1 MKLTKLG
8 LRAVILLTVFTIVA
22 AACGNDGEDDTPATP
37 ETVVVTSIVEVE
49 VPGETVIVEVPGET
63 ITSILAVE
71 VEPMACIASVSTMF
85 PITGPVA
92 FIGEVQLNWA
102 NFAFDIYNASNG
114 TSHVLVEGDTMFD
127 VGQSSI
133 LAAQIVDNQDIVAVI
148 GPAGSDQA
156 AAGGAAFEAGDPNL
170 VFISPSSSRV
180 GITALYNAMFRTVG
194 TDDAQGPTTAGYMI
208 AQGATKVFM
217 IDDQSSYSTGL
228 ADATAAALTAGGVEV
243 IRESV
248 SQDVI
253 DFSALVG
260 TIPADTSF
268 VYLPWQV
275 AANGQI
281 LGNQLAEQE
290 KPIPIF
296 GSDGMDSGDF
306 SIAGSVVAGL
316 SADISKF
323 PASAELLSRFVSEYP
338 DTNAFGP
345 PVFVAVTVI
354 LEAVDRVCAAGDDL
368 TRANV
373 LAEVR
378 ATDKAISILQQPIA
392 FTADGDMVVSNWYI
406 LLIQDDGT
414 KVQIG

>member
-1 MKLTKLG
+1 MKLAKLG
-8 LRAVILLTVFTIVA
+8 WRAVLFVAVFALVA
-22 AACGNDGEDDTPATP
+22 AACGDDDAPAP
-37 ETVVVTSIVEVE
+37 EPQTITITSIVTVE
-49 VPGETVIVEVPGET
+49 VPGETVTVEVPGET
-63 ITSILAVE
+63 ITSILTVE
-71 VEPMACIASVSTMF
+71 VPPPACIASVSTMF
-85 PITGPVA
+85 PITGRVA

-102 NFAFDIYNASNG
+102 SFAFDVYNAANG

-127 VGQSSI
+127 VAQSSI
-133 LAAQIVDNQDIVAVI
+133 LAAQLIDNQDILAVI

-156 AAGGAAFEAGDPNL
+156 DSAGAAFDAGDPNL

-180 GITALYNAMFRTVG
+180 GITAKYNAMFRTVG
-194 TDDAQGPTTAGYMI
+194 TDDAQGPTTARYMI
-208 AQGATKVFM
+208 GKGATKVFM

-290 KPIPIF
+290 KLIPIF

-306 SIAGSVVAGL
+306 TIAGSVVAGL
-316 SADISKF
+316 SADISQF
-323 PASAELLSRFVSEYP
+323 PASAELLSRFTAEYP

-345 PVFVAVTVI
+345 PVFVAANVI
-354 LEAVDRVCAAGDDL
+354 LEAVDRVCAAGEEL

-373 LAEVR
+373 LAEVQ
-378 ATDKAISILQQPIA
+378 ATDKPISILQQPIS
-392 FTADGDMVVSNWYI
+392 FTADGDMVISNWYI